1 MPGCRVP
8 AVLVVLALAAAAWT
22 VPAGGAPGRFLPGA
36 FVPPSPPLDLLPV
49 PKDVQWGSGEF
60 AITPSTRII
69 VGSEAADE
77 DLFAARELNE
87 ALRERTGT
95 ALDVVRA
102 REIADPTG
110 HIVLGERGSNPH
122 LQSAGPTP
130 LPRPARPEEYLLRV
144 TPAGIVVLG
153 ADRRGT
159 FDGVQTLRQLLRPIP
174 DGPGRPPGATLAVA
188 RAVTVRDW
196 PDHMVRAVH
205 LLLDGA
211 SVEFHAALIDR
222 ILAPYKFNT
231 VLLEAEDIQWESGR
245 PFWRPDPRGATKVQ
259 IQHLLEV
266 ARQHHIQVIPLI
278 ATLGHSEWVFA
289 GLQDE
294 ALCAQV
300 AYVPAQ
306 VREEG
311 KTQVTCD
318 RARGVY
324 PAVYDPVRTVTIDGT
339 ATTLND
345 ALIFPIL
352 REAVQLFRPVYLHL
366 GHDEVRGPSGSR
378 YDMDLYLQDIIT
390 LSQFLRASG
399 VRPMVWGDVLWD
411 RRTEAAAEPLF
422 RELPRDLVIVPWKYE
437 DVSEYPEVAYF
448 RNAGFPV
455 LGATWYRLYNTYRFS
470 RAAKAADA
478 MGMIRTTWTGRFQ
491 SRAALTRAYQQLY
504 TYLSAAAYF
513 WTSDRPAPD
522 RAPTEAE
529 LARRFAESWRVST
542 RASGAIPGTLVDLGG
557 AATARHIDDDGTG
570 WLGKGPEY
578 DLRAVGTGR
587 QRFGGV
593 LFEILDPR
601 LNNRKS
607 VVMLRG
613 ERDVAAD
620 LPRRVTIPW
629 RGQAGCLVFLHT
641 ALDRAVGFGDIIG
654 RYTVTLAGGRRDAI
668 DLRYGREIAAWL
680 WDAERG
686 LASIEQD
693 VAWSGTTRAG
703 NDVQLQMLRW
713 KNPQPDEM
721 VESIELAS
729 AGGRASPVVF
739 AITALERC
747 P

>member
-1 MPGCRVP
+1 MPGCRFLT
-8 AVLVVLALAAAAWT
+8 VLALLALAAAAWNIPVDGAT
-22 VPAGGAPGRFLPGA
+22 GRSVPDA
-36 FVPPSPPLDLLPV
+36 FVPPSPPVDLLPV

-60 AITPSTRII
+60 AVTSSTRII
-69 VGSEAADE
+69 VSSEPTEE
-77 DLFAARELNE
+77 DLFASRELNE
-87 ALRERTGT
+87 ELRARYGAALE
-95 ALDVVRA
+95 VVRD
-102 REIADPTG
+102 RDIADPTG
-110 HIVLGERGSNPH
+110 HIVLGEWGSNAH
-122 LQSAGPTP
+122 LERVGPTP
-130 LPRPARPEEYLLRV
+130 MPRPTRPEEYLLRV

-159 FDGVQTLRQLLRPIP
+159 FDGVQTLRQLLRPA
-174 DGPGRPPGATLAVA
+174 GQRPGATLAVA

-196 PDHMVRAVH
+196 PDHLVRAVH
-205 LLLDGA
+205 LLADGA
-211 SVEFHAALIDR
+211 AVEFHAAVIDR

-231 VLLEAEDIQWESGR
+231 LLVEAEDVQWESGR

-259 IQHLLEV
+259 IQQLLEV

-289 GLQDE
+289 GLRDE

-300 AYVPAQ
+300 AYVPAH

-318 RARGVY
+318 HTRGVY
-324 PAVYDPVRTVTIDGT
+324 PAVYDPVRIVTIDG
-339 ATTLND
+339 APTTLND

-352 REAVQLFRPVYLHL
+352 REAVQLFRPTYLHL
-366 GHDEVRGPSGSR
+366 GHDEVRGPSGLR

-390 LSQFLRASG
+390 LSRFLRASG
-399 VRPMVWGDVLWD
+399 VRSMVWGDVLWE

-422 RELPRDLVIVPWKYE
+422 RELPRDLAIVPWKYE
-437 DVSEYPEVAYF
+437 DVRDYPEVAYF
-448 RNAGFPV
+448 RQAGFPV
-455 LGATWYRLYNTYRFS
+455 LGATWYRLYNNYRFS

-478 MGMIRTTWTGRFQ
+478 MGMVRTTWTGHFQ
-491 SRAALTRAYQQLY
+491 GRAALTRAYQQLY

-513 WTSDRPAPD
+513 WTSDRPEPD
-522 RAPTEAE
+522 RAPKEAE
-529 LARRFAESWRVST
+529 LARRFAESWRVG
-542 RASGAIPGTLVDLGG
+542 APPSGPIPGTLVDLAG

-570 WLGKGPEY
+570 WLGKGAEY

-601 LNNRKS
+601 QNNRKS
-607 VVMLRG
+607 IVMLRG
-613 ERDVAAD
+613 ERDVSAA
-620 LPRRVTIPW
+620 LPQRVTIPW

-641 ALDRAVGFGDIIG
+641 ALDRATSFGDVVG
-654 RYTVTLAGGRRDAI
+654 RYTVTLAGGRRDAV
-668 DLRYGREIAAWL
+668 DLRYGQEIGSWL

-693 VAWSGTTRAG
+693 VAWSGSTRAG
-703 NDVQLQMLRW
+703 NDVHLQMLRW
-713 KNPQPDEM
+713 KNPQPQEA
-721 VESIELAS
+721 VESIEMAS